1 MFLNEA
7 SFCRT
12 TKDGQG
18 FDSDFNSHN
27 SIYRYNYSHDNEG
40 GFMLICTPGDLS
52 QQKNIG
58 NTGTLMQYNISRHDH
73 ARIFNIAGGVEQTT
87 VENNAFY
94 IAPGD
99 DVQLLI
105 SDWQGWPKGLTTF
118 RQNTF
123 YAEGTLRFG
132 HATFRYDN
140 GRYVMVPG
148 WGPVTGVIFEGNKY
162 LGKTVDRPEDAK
174 GVVEVSVAAPQLD
187 WNEPTFDPYRPEDFP
202 RFIGEH
208 RKWMMQLFKQQF
220 GREPQ

>member
-1 MFLNEA
+1 
-7 SFCRT
+7 
-12 TKDGQG
+12 
-18 FDSDFNSHN
+18 
-27 SIYRYNYSHDNEG
+27 
-40 GFMLICTPGDLS
+40 MLICTPGDLS

-73 ARIFNIAGGVEQTT
+73 ARIFNIAGGPDQTT

-105 SDWQGWPKGLTTF
+105 SDWQGWPTGVTF

-132 HATFRYDN
+132 HSTVRHDD
-140 GRYVMVPG
+140 GRYEMAAG
-148 WGPVTGVIFEGNKY
+148 WGPAKGVVFEGNKY